1 MRFNRK
7 STWNTSLTLI
17 LDNKMSFGIL
27 YRALF
32 FRTHM
37 NDNEHALVISAQAGK
52 AGFAPWGHNS
62 DVLSNHWHMCTTCDV
77 HLTHYI
83 LNGDTGFCKIPNVTI
98 VSRFAC
104 DVPLAEPLIIHPV
117 PRSMETDLVSP
128 RPSTVLCWPCPISTT
143 PISTGGPTFGTVP
156 AKWS

>member
-1 MRFNRK
+1 MKYIVDVDSGQQNVVRNSVQ
-7 STWNTSLTLI
+7 STVFYNSHEWQ
-17 LDNKMSFGIL
+17 
-27 YRALF
+27 
-32 FRTHM
+32 RTCSR
-37 NDNEHALVISAQAGK
+37 NLSSSWQ
-52 AGFAPWGHNS
+52 AGFAPWGDNS